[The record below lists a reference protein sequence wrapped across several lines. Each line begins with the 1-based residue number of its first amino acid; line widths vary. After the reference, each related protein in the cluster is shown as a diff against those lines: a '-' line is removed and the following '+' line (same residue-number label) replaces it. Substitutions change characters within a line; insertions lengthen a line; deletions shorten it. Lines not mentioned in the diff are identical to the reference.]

1 MAGAGSV
8 FEETLALTVEA
19 AFFAESFVV
28 FGATAFA
35 DAFEAFAFTT
45 TPFSASAATM
55 VIGTIGPS
63 CRGEG
68 DRR

>member
-1 MAGAGSV
+1 V
-8 FEETLALTVEA
+8 TDFLDLATEA
-19 AFFAESFVV
+19 AV
-28 FGATAFA
+28 FGDSPVVLGVAAFA

-55 VIGTIGPS
+55 VVGTIGPS

>member
-1 MAGAGSV
+1 
-8 FEETLALTVEA
+8 LAADA
-19 AFFAESFVV
+19 AFFDDSIVV
-28 FGATAFA
+28 LGAAAFA

-45 TPFSASAATM
+45 APFSASAATM
-55 VIGTIGPS
+55 VLGTIGPS